1 MRSLEIDGFVALATI
16 SLIFSR
22 CLAPTVHVKAWL
34 QVKNIIYFRI
44 ICFEIYEFYLQLP
57 YAAKQGISEIAA
69 IKQGMEIKSVEFV
82 KNGAEI
88 YRKQ

>member
-57 YAAKQGISEIAA
+57 VLVYYSKNEMKYSE
-69 IKQGMEIKSVEFV
+69 F
-82 KNGAEI
+82 
-88 YRKQ
+88 